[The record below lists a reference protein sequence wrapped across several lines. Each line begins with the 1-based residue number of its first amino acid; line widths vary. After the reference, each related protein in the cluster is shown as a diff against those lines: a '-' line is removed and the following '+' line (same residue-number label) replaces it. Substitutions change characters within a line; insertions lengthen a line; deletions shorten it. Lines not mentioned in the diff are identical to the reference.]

1 MENILKI
8 VDTFIPT
15 LDYCELTFVFSPK
28 KQINI
33 LFCYIGVKSYIRV
46 FLRDK
51 KYGIYNDQTDS
62 EEFFENKELLVAK
75 LMTYL
80 DSDEVEEIRLNNEEI
95 TESITIYNKA
105 N

>member
-1 MENILKI
+1 MENVLKI

-15 LDYCELTFVFSPK
+15 LDYCEITFVFSPIK
-28 KQINI
+28 KINI
-33 LFCYIGVKSYIRV
+33 LFCYIGAYSYIRV

-51 KYGIYNDQTDS
+51 KYGIYNDHTDS
-62 EEFFENKELLVAK
+62 EEFFETKELLVAK

-80 DSDEVEEIRLNNEEI
+80 DSDKVEKIRLNNEEI